1 MDTILIG
8 IALIVLLAAPA
19 VWWAAS
25 ALRKR
30 NRRREE
36 AAALAPPPPD
46 PLASLTE
53 SLTTNLT
60 GGLEEVRGSLD
71 KVQGL
76 MNNLQEQ
83 GGETKEKLEN
93 VANANTSLT
102 EATNQL
108 QTLLDNRSDRGAWGE
123 RMAEDLLRAAGLAEN
138 YGYRKQALIANGK
151 QPDFTLILPDRK
163 VLHMEVKFPLDNY
176 RRYAEAESEPEAER
190 YLKTFIGNAKKA
202 INETAKRGYAEAEDS
217 VGFGLLLIPMESVWS
232 VIVQHNE
239 GELLKEA
246 ETKKIALCSPAT
258 LFPILMMI
266 RNLTDTFQMV
276 AHGQEIIKAVSEF
289 EQEWTTYI
297 GAVEKVETN
306 LNAFAK
312 SIRVLTSTRTNVL
325 QRKVN
330 AVSALRADPPP
341 PPQATRRLADRR
353 RPPAETSAS
362 VDVA

>member
-1 MDTILIG
+1 MDAILIG

-36 AAALAPPPPD
+36 AAALAAPPPD
-46 PLASLTE
+46 PLAALTSSLTD
-53 SLTTNLT
+53 SLT

-76 MNNLQEQ
+76 MNSLQEQ
-83 GGETKEKLEN
+83 GGQTKEQLQN
-93 VANANTSLT
+93 VATANTSLT
-102 EATNQL
+102 EATSQL
-108 QTLLDNRSDRGAWGE
+108 QTLLDNRSDRGIWGE
-123 RMAEDLLRAAGLAEN
+123 RLAEDLLRAAGLAEN
-138 YGYRKQALIANGK
+138 YGYRKQVLIANGK
-151 QPDFTLILPDRK
+151 QPDFTLILPERK

-202 INETAKRGYAEAEDS
+202 IKDTAKRGYAEAEDS
-217 VGFGLLLIPMESVWS
+217 VGFALLLIPMESVWS
-232 VIVQHNE
+232 VIVQHNK
-239 GELLKEA
+239 GTLLKEA
-246 ETKKIALCSPAT
+246 ETQKIALCSPAT

-289 EQEWTTYI
+289 EQEWKTYI
-297 GAVEKVETN
+297 GAVKQVEDNLDSFVQSVRKVTD
-306 LNAFAK
+306 
-312 SIRVLTSTRTNVL
+312 TRTNVL
-325 QRKVN
+325 RRKVE
-330 AVSALRADPPP
+330 AVSALR
-341 PPQATRRLADRR
+341 T
-353 RPPAETSAS
+353 ETSTV
-362 VDVA
+362 VDGA